1 MPIVEITM
9 FEGRSEE
16 TKARISREIADAV
29 SDGTGNAIDS
39 VHVIFREVGRD
50 SWSRGLQIASRREP
64 VALGGSLVR
73 ADHASVSRIQFD
85 PATEADYL
93 ALRRD
98 VINPGMA
105 TQRGFVSSL
114 LLRMRD
120 RANEYLLVNKWTDA
134 EASAAYTSSGLHD
147 RLKEQALSIL
157 PKPLETEPAD
167 VVHLDGA

>member
-1 MPIVEITM
+1 MPIVEVTM

-16 TKARISREIADAV
+16 TKARMAREIADVV

-39 VHVIFREVGRD
+39 VHVIFREVDRQ
-50 SWSRGLQIASRREP
+50 SWSRGLQLASRREP
-64 VALGGSLVR
+64 VKLGPDLIR
-73 ADHASVSRIQFD
+73 ADHASVSRIRFD
-85 PATEADYL
+85 PATETEYL

-114 LLRMRD
+114 CLRMQD
-120 RANEYLLVNKWTDA
+120 RENEYLLVNKWTDA
-134 EASAAYTSSGLHD
+134 QASKDYTSSGLHD

-157 PKPLETEPAD
+157 PVPLETEPAD
-167 VVHLDGA
+167 VIHLDDD